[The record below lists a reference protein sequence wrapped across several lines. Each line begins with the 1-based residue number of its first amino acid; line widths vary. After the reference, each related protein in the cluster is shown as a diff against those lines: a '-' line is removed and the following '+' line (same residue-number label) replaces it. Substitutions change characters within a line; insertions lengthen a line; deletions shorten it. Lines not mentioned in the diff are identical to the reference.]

1 MVSQGWQPISPY
13 ELFALLKGITIPWW
27 IAGGWALD
35 FFIGHQTRMH
45 DDIDILVLRSD
56 QQVLHQYLKN
66 WDLQACNPPGSL
78 RIWKENEYLNAD
90 VNNVWCR
97 KKSTSPWCFQIMLMD
112 SEGEYWVFRRHERVK
127 GLIADIGKITSD
139 GIPYLRPE
147 IQLLF
152 KATGSLREKDIFDF
166 KQVITHL
173 DKSAISWLK
182 YNLSL
187 VSPGHQWLDFMVKK

>member
-1 MVSQGWQPISPY
+1 MTYNEVWDPISPY
-13 ELFALLKGITIPWW
+13 ELFNLLKDITIPWW

-35 FFIGHQTRMH
+35 LFIGHQTRTH

-56 QQVLHQYLKN
+56 QKVLHQYLEN
-66 WDLQACNPPGSL
+66 WDLHLCDSPSSL
-78 RIWKENEYLNAD
+78 RAWKSNEYLSVG

-97 KKSTSPWCFQIMLMD
+97 KQQTSTWCFQIMLMD
-112 SEGEYWVFRRHERVK
+112 TEGGHWVFRRDKRVK
-127 GLIADIGKITSD
+127 GLITDIGKTSVD

-166 KQVITHL
+166 KQVMSHL
-173 DKSAISWLK
+173 DNSAISWFR

-187 VSPGHQWLDFMVKK
+187 VSPGHQWLDFTK

>member
-1 MVSQGWQPISPY
+1 MASNQAWQPISPY
-13 ELFALLKGITIPWW
+13 ELFALLKGIAIPWW

-35 FFIGHQTRMH
+35 LFIGHQTRTH

-66 WDLQACNPPGSL
+66 WDLQACIPPGSL
-78 RIWKENEYLNAD
+78 RTWEANEYLN
-90 VNNVWCR
+90 VGINNVWCR
-97 KKSTSPWCFQIMLMD
+97 KKQTSLWCFQIMFMD
-112 SEGEYWVFRRHERVK
+112 IEGEHWVFRRDKRVK

-139 GIPYLRPE
+139 DIPYLRPE

-152 KATGSLREKDIFDF
+152 KATGPLREKDIFDF

-173 DKSAISWLK
+173 DKNAISWLR

-187 VSPGHQWLDFMVKK
+187 VSPGHQWLDFMG